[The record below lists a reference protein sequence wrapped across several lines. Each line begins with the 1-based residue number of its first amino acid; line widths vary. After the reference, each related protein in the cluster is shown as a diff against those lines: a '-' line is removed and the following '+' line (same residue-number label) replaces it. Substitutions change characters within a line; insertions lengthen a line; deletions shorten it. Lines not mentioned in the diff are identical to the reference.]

1 MGKKKK
7 KARRYRSLQVVTLCI
22 STAMVLVLLGMVVF
36 SVLTARNL
44 SAYVKENLTVTLM
57 LADEL
62 TNSEAEQYCQ
72 SLGKKQYIS
81 NITFISKE
89 QALKELTEKIGTD
102 PSEFAGFNPAQ
113 NSVEVQLRS
122 DYANSDSIKWIAQEL
137 KKDAKV

>member
-81 NITFISKE
+81 NITFI
-89 QALKELTEKIGTD
+89 
-102 PSEFAGFNPAQ
+102 
-113 NSVEVQLRS
+113 
-122 DYANSDSIKWIAQEL
+122 
-137 KKDAKV
+137 